1 MLTNTLVNKYSLI
14 CSSVKVL
21 TRSITMTRKKIRI
34 DLEDSEGAKY
44 NFSLEG
50 NVTRDKMLKIFELMD
65 LINIEEPEESPQLD
79 SIGSKI
85 WYMVDK
91 HFPLGKFTS
100 SEMLEKYEDEYGV
113 PIKLSIISTYLA
125 RFATKGKIVRER
137 QGREWAYQVIKLA
150 QKQRNLET

>member
-1 MLTNTLVNKYSLI
+1 
-14 CSSVKVL
+14 
-21 TRSITMTRKKIRI
+21 MTRKKIRI

-65 LINIEEPEESPQLD
+65 LINIEEPEESSQLD

-85 WYMVDK
+85 WHMIDK

-100 SEMLEKYEDEYGV
+100 SEMLEKYEDEYGE

-125 RFATKGKIVRER
+125 RFATKGKIMRER